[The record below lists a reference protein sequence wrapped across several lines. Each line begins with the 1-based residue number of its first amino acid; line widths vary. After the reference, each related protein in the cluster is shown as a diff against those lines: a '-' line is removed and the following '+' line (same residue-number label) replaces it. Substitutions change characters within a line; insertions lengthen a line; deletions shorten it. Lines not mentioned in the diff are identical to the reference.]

1 MIVKEFYLLRE
12 DGVKLYKTFSD
23 ENFYIKKIDSDELY
37 VSAIDVEDSN
47 YTYEETTTKI
57 PNENE
62 IAILSLLD

>member
-37 VSAIDVEDSN
+37 VSAIDVESAN

-62 IAILSLLD
+62 IAILSSLD

>member
-37 VSAIDVEDSN
+37 VSAIDVEGSN

-62 IAILSLLD
+62 IAMLSSLD